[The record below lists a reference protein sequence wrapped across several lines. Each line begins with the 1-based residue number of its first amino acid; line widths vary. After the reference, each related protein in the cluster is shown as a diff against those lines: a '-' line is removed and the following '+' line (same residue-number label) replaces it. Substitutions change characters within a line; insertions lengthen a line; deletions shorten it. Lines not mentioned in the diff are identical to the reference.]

1 MRAKYDKPSI
11 LIFKEVIEIKININ
25 KGVTAPKGFKAAGIH
40 CGLKKSSLKKDLAII
55 YSDVTATACGVYTK
69 NKVKGAPLLI
79 TKEHLNNKCAQAII
93 INSGN
98 ANTCTGDDGLEK
110 AKKMASLCGKALNIK
125 ADDVLVASTGV
136 IGVPLNIDAI
146 KDGIPIAIAQLNSY
160 GGHSAAEAIITTD
173 TATKEISIEFQI
185 NGTPVVIGAM
195 AKGSG
200 MIHPNMAT
208 MLSFITT
215 DLNIDAKLLKE
226 ALKSSVDISYNRVSV
241 DGDSS
246 TNDMVVILA
255 NGLAN
260 NDNINEKNHNYYT
273 FLEALNTL
281 NIHLAKEIAKDGE
294 GATKLI
300 ECNVSGCKNEK
311 SAEILAKSVINSSLV
326 KTAIF
331 GSDANWGRV
340 LCALGYANTEF
351 NPNLV
356 TVEFGCETDSILV
369 CANGCYVE
377 FDEDKAKEILL
388 KDDVKI
394 NINLH
399 SGNAS
404 ATAWGCDLT
413 YDYVKINGDYRS

>member
-1 MRAKYDKPSI
+1 M
-11 LIFKEVIEIKININ
+11 KININ
-25 KGVTAPKGFKAAGIH
+25 NGITSPQGFKAIGVYCGI
-40 CGLKKSSLKKDLAII
+40 KKSSLKKDLAII
-55 YSDVTATACGVYTK
+55 YSKVQANACAVYTK

-79 TKEHLNNKCAQAII
+79 TKNHLNNNTAQAII

-98 ANTCTGDDGLEK
+98 ANTCNGDDGLDK
-110 AKKMASLCGKALNIK
+110 AKKMVLFCGKALNIK
-125 ADDVLVASTGV
+125 TDDVLVASTGV
-136 IGVPLNIDAI
+136 IGVPLNIDPIKYAI
-146 KDGIPIAIAQLNSY
+146 PTAVAKLNSK

-173 TATKEISIEFQI
+173 TYTKEISIEFEI
-185 NGTPVVIGAM
+185 DGVPVVIGAM

-215 DLNIDAKLLKE
+215 DLNIDIKLLKE
-226 ALKSSVDISYNRVSV
+226 ALISSVNLSYNRISV

-260 NDNINEKNHNYYT
+260 NSVINKKDERYYT
-273 FLEALNTL
+273 FLKALNKL

-300 ECNVSGCKNEK
+300 ECNVSGCTDEK
-311 SAEILAKSVINSSLV
+311 SAKILAKSVINSNLV
-326 KTAIF
+326 KAAIF

-340 LCALGYANTEF
+340 LCALGYADVDF

-356 TVEFGCETDSILV
+356 SIYFASNSDSILV
-369 CANGCYVE
+369 CENGHSIN
-377 FDEDKAKEILL
+377 FDESKAKEILL
-388 KDDVKI
+388 KDNINI

-413 YDYVKINGDYRS
+413 YDYIKINSYYRS